1 MAQTTHLERRE
12 WGAYFDNV
20 SKRLA
25 GKAVAIEV
33 ASLVLGSQT
42 AAEWLPLFGVT
53 YDHRNDL
60 VAIMAEGLDHM
71 VRHPRDIFVETEGED
86 LLSMQVIQFDNT
98 SQIIRFREPLPPA
111 AG

>member
-1 MAQTTHLERRE
+1 MAQTKHLERKE
-12 WGAYFDNV
+12 WGPYFDNV
-20 SKRLA
+20 SKRLE

-33 ASLVLGSQT
+33 ASLSLGSQT
-42 AAEWLPLFGVT
+42 AAEWLPLLGVT

-60 VAIMAEGLDHM
+60 VAVMAEGLDHM
-71 VRHPRDIFVETEGED
+71 IRHPRDVFVEMEDDD

-98 SQIIRFREPLPPA
+98 SQIVRFREPLPPA